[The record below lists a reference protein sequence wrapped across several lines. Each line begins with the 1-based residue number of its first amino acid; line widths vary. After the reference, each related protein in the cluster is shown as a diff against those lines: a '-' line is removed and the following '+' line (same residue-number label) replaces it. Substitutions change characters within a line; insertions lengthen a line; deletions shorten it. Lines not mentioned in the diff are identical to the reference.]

1 MKRGFCHYLI
11 IPYLIVFVPPAVAAL
26 LFDFND
32 NFNTYLEEYIG
43 FVVGL
48 TGLITMGLLS
58 MFLKNDVIMSIIFLM
73 MKLIVCYPLFMMMYI
88 TFRRV
93 KWLPI
98 LISSLLGVWGVIF
111 GAFIMI
117 AAMQ

>member
-1 MKRGFCHYLI
+1 MKRDFYHYLI
-11 IPYLIVFVPPAVAAL
+11 IQYLIVFVPPAVAAL

-43 FVVGL
+43 FTVGL
-48 TGLITMGLLS
+48 TGLITRGLLS
-58 MFLKNDVIMSIIFLM
+58 MFLNNDVIISIIFLM
-73 MKLIVCYPLFMMMYI
+73 IKWIVLYPLYRMMYN
-88 TFRRV
+88 TLRRV
-93 KWLPI
+93 KWLPV
-98 LISSLLGVWGVIF
+98 LISLLLGIWGVIF